1 MVDVE
6 LYELDRNDRHPRRFA
21 TLHVN
26 GRDLRIDGDEA
37 KAREI
42 IERVSVPD
50 LDSGDGI
57 VRFEDDPERW
67 ARFLPAA
74 LRGPYLTATCEQ
86 EFPTPEPVRELDV
99 GLAGTARSAKKHKRY

>member
-6 LYELDRNDRHPRRFA
+6 LYELDRHSRRPERFA

-26 GRDLRIDGDEA
+26 GRDLQIDGDEA

-50 LDSGDGI
+50 LDSGATL
-57 VRFEDDPERW
+57 RFDDEPERW

-86 EFPTPEPVRELDV
+86 EFPTPPAVRDLDTQIN
-99 GLAGTARSAKKHKRY
+99 ASRT